1 MSRNIELKA
10 RVENLDAAREI
21 AHRLGAERISRFDQ
35 WDTFFP
41 TPEGRLKLRK
51 LPDAWEL
58 IAYHR
63 SNDASA
69 RPSDYEI
76 LRLEEGEILR
86 SLLSSTL
93 GFEGEV
99 RKTRELFLWKDVRI
113 HMDEVDGIG
122 TFLEFEALVNEK
134 NTEEDAA
141 GKIYWLTDLFQIEPA
156 SIESVSY
163 LELLAARV
171 V

>member
-10 RVENLDAAREI
+10 RVDNLDAAREI

-41 TPEGRLKLRK
+41 TSEGRLKLRM

-63 SNDASA
+63 SNEASA

-93 GFEGEV
+93 GIEGEV

-113 HMDEVDGIG
+113 HLDEVDGIG
-122 TFLEFEALVNEK
+122 TFVEFEALVNDL

-141 GKIYWLTDLFQIEPA
+141 GKIQLLTDLFVIDPA

-163 LELLAARV
+163 LELLAAQIT
-171 V
+171 